1 MSDWHGE
8 SGGTGPVDLVCR
20 VCGAVGG
27 HIEAYPEPDGASVL
41 VCMEPRTGTRDDAAG
56 TGEPGWDRSNM
67 VVGFVDKQV
76 QRTLCGGLIAVV
88 MCTARGGGES

>member
-41 VCMEPRTGTRDDAAG
+41 VCMETRTGTRN
-56 TGEPGWDRSNM
+56 DRSNL

-76 QRTLCGGLIAVV
+76 QRTLCGGLVAVV
-88 MCTARGGGES
+88 RPRSPVGDES